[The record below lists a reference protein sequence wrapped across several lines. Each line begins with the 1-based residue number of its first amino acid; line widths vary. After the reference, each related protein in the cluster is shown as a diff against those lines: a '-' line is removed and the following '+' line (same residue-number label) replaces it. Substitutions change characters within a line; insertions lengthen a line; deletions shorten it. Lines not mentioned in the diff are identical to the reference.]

1 MDLLYWIAVLFWGW
15 RVILLQRRG
24 GLGVVDEKHRYI
36 EQRIGTD
43 CL

>member
-1 MDLLYWIAVLFWGW
+1 MDLLYWIAVLFRGW
-15 RVILLQRRG
+15 RVILLQRG
-24 GLGVVDEKHRYI
+24 GLGVVDEKPRYI